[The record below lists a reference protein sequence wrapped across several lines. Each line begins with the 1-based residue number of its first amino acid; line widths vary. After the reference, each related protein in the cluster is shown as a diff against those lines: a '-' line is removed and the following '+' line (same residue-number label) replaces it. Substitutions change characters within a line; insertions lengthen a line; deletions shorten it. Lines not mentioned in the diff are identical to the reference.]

1 MRLNELFEG
10 YKPLEPAAAFN
21 MPTTV
26 FVSRRDTPDQE
37 ERVDD
42 IPRWAAANGIN
53 MSLLRLLLN
62 PLDAVFGRP
71 IRGWRFRLPGQPPLD
86 VYRKQ
91 DRHSRGLKPGK
102 YAVQKVGSNL
112 APKVVGIAQLRQWA
126 KDNEI
131 STAALVQAVNRK
143 QPVRD
148 GLDRKWMVTLA

>member
-1 MRLNELFEG
+1 MG
-10 YKPLEPAAAFN
+10 VPLKGG
-21 MPTTV
+21 
-26 FVSRRDTPDQE
+26 VSDYRDK
-37 ERVDD
+37 
-42 IPRWAAANGIN
+42 
-53 MSLLRLLLN
+53 
-62 PLDAVFGRP
+62 
-71 IRGWRFRLPGQPPLD
+71 PPLD

-143 QPVRD
+143 KPVRD
-148 GLDRKWMVTLA
+148 GLGREWMISKDEIID